1 MKPKLF
7 LRFLFIFFA
16 SVLFLNLYDLGCAAS
31 IYPNKAIELILPFN
45 PGGGADVAARLF
57 ATYLSKKWNVPVNV
71 INKTGGAGI
80 IGTRDVLVAP
90 PDGYTMLGEGHATST
105 LLDAFQANLPFKWDN
120 RTFICRVTLDPL
132 IYLVR
137 PDAPWKNLKEVA
149 DFALKNPKA
158 LRWGNG
164 GLGGVSAAA
173 GIQFFMLNKIPVE
186 SINRVVFQGET
197 PVIAALA
204 GSHIDFAGQQTS
216 ASIGMVA
223 GKKIRP
229 LAVVSE
235 KRFSFLQEVP
245 TVAEMG
251 YPQLDV
257 TGWHGISGPPGL
269 PEPIA
274 EKWAKA
280 LEEASKDPVFLDMAS
295 KVYKVVSYQGP
306 KEFKEFV
313 MSEHKK
319 YSEMGKEVGI
329 RK

>member
-1 MKPKLF
+1 MKRRLIWGVLIVCLTF
-7 LRFLFIFFA
+7 AFLFSFQ
-16 SVLFLNLYDLGCAAS
+16 DLGRAAS
-31 IYPNKAIELILPFN
+31 DYPNKAIQIIMPFN

-57 ATYLSKKWNVPVNV
+57 ATYLSKKWKVPVNV
-71 INKTGGAGI
+71 LNKAGGAGI
-80 IGTRDVLVAP
+80 IGTRDVMEAA
-90 PDGYTMLGEGHATST
+90 PDGYTMLGEGHASSS
-105 LLDAFQANLPFKWDN
+105 LLAAFEENLPFQLEN

-137 PDAPWKNLKEVA
+137 PDAPWKSLKELA
-149 DFALKNPKA
+149 DFTLKSPKV

-173 GIQFFMLNKIPVE
+173 GIQFFMLNKIPIANV
-186 SINRVVFQGET
+186 NRVVFQGEA

-216 ASIGMVA
+216 ASMGMVL

-235 KRFSFLQEVP
+235 KRFASLPDVP
-245 TVAEMG
+245 TVGEVG

-269 PEPIA
+269 PEAIST
-274 EKWAKA
+274 KWAKA
-280 LEEASKDPVFLDMAS
+280 LEEASTDPAFLDMAN
-295 KVYKVVSYQGP
+295 KAYKVVSYLGP
-306 KEFKEFV
+306 KDFREFV
-313 MSEHKK
+313 MKEYTK
-319 YSEMGKEVGI
+319 YVAMGKEIGI

>member
-1 MKPKLF
+1 MKRSVYSRIVF
-7 LRFLFIFFA
+7 LSFV
-16 SVLFLNLYDLGCAAS
+16 SVLFLSLHGQGMAAPA
-31 IYPNKAIELILPFN
+31 YPTKAIDLILPFN

-57 ATYLSKKWNVPVNV
+57 ATYLSKKWNVPINV

-149 DFALKNPKA
+149 DFALKNPKS

-173 GIQFFMLNKIPVE
+173 GIQFFMLNKIPVD

-223 GKKIRP
+223 GKKIKP
-229 LAVVSE
+229 LAVVSGKAISIPSGSADRRRDGLSPVRRDGLARDLGASRTARAYCRKMGQSTRGSIE
-235 KRFSFLQEVP
+235 GSRLFGYGQQSLQ
-245 TVAEMG
+245 
-251 YPQLDV
+251 
-257 TGWHGISGPPGL
+257 SGEL
-269 PEPIA
+269 SR
-274 EKWAKA
+274 
-280 LEEASKDPVFLDMAS
+280 SKGV
-295 KVYKVVSYQGP
+295 
-306 KEFKEFV
+306 
-313 MSEHKK
+313 
-319 YSEMGKEVGI
+319 
-329 RK
+329 